1 MEIAGEL
8 GAKVAVEAAMAIG
21 MEAGKMSAMNT
32 GLGIGREVGRVAGA
46 QAAAVAAA
54 KDLAKM
60 NMAEIT
66 QVENKLSDKR
76 SFRIYW
82 GYRLSPR
89 LGVTCFVMFYVEDC
103 LPWRKYR
110 DS

>member
-8 GAKVAVEAAMAIG
+8 GAKVALEAALAIG
-21 MEAGKMSAMNT
+21 VEAGKMSAMNS

-66 QVENKLSDKR
+66 QVEKGLKEKALLLSLR
-76 SFRIYW
+76 S
-82 GYRLSPR
+82 LQ
-89 LGVTCFVMFYVEDC
+89 CFSFLEIQIAKSFNSVKM
-103 LPWRKYR
+103 KQ
-110 DS
+110 S

>member
-1 MEIAGEL
+1 MLAL
-8 GAKVAVEAAMAIG
+8 GAKVAVEAAIAIG

-66 QVENKLSDKR
+66 QVQEHHLIDSIFE
-76 SFRIYW
+76 SFRAIIWTLGWVSLISCFAMPTSRQSRLCCIYT
-82 GYRLSPR
+82 RS
-89 LGVTCFVMFYVEDC
+89 
-103 LPWRKYR
+103 
-110 DS
+110 